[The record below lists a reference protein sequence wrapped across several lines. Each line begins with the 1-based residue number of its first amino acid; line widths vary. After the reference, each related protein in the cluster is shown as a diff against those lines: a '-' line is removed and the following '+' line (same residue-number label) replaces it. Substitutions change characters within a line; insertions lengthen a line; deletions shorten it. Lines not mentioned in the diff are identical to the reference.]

1 MNVAVSTRK
10 DRVSEPMPLP
20 VPQSKGGFVRLRNL
34 VKTYINAAGEFPVLK
49 GINADFNQ
57 GEFIAVI
64 GKSGSGKST
73 LINMITGI
81 DRPTSGEIFVGDVA
95 VHQLG
100 ENQMAIWRG
109 RQVGV
114 VFQFFQLLPML
125 SLLEN
130 IMLPM
135 DFCNMYS
142 SRERKRRAMHLLEMV
157 DMQEHA
163 SKLPSAISGGQQQRV
178 AIARALANDP
188 PLLVADEPTGNL
200 DSVTAESVY
209 RIFEDMIRQNKTVI
223 MVTHDSS
230 LARRASRTVL
240 LADGEIVNEYVA
252 RALPLLSHAQML
264 KATRNLLPMTF
275 TAGETII
282 QQGTDSDLF
291 YIITEGHIEV
301 GLRTPDGEDIV
312 VATMG
317 VGEYFGEIELLR
329 GGKTIATIRA
339 ANDRAVDVVA
349 LDRATF
355 CALLGESEST
365 RAAIDQVVDVR
376 IAENIASGGTPGA

>member
-10 DRVSEPMPLP
+10 DRLSEPMPLP
-20 VPQSKGGFVRLRNL
+20 LPEGKGGFVRLRNL

-49 GINADFNQ
+49 GLNADFNQ

-142 SRERKRRAMHLLEMV
+142 SRERKRRAMYLLEMV

-275 TAGETII
+275 AAGETII
-282 QQGTDSDLF
+282 QQGTESDLF
-291 YIITEGHIEV
+291 YIITKGHIEV